1 MNPSAPAMSTP
12 DPRPEGR
19 SLPLVV
25 RYLDL
30 AVIPVALV
38 VFLLGDL
45 PLISWAVSSAIW
57 VIQRFVAA
65 FIERRADASND
76 VKVVAA
82 LMTGSAVGRG
92 FAVVLTIFALG
103 AGDHERGLT
112 AALLLLA
119 LFSVYFFI
127 QLLTRATPTR

>member
-1 MNPSAPAMSTP
+1 MNPSAHAMSTP
-12 DPRPEGR
+12 DPGPTGR
-19 SLPLVV
+19 SVPLVV

-38 VFLLGDL
+38 IFIVGDF
-45 PLISWAVSSAIW
+45 PLISWAVASAIW
-57 VIQRFVAA
+57 VIQRVVGALV
-65 FIERRADASND
+65 ERRADASND

-103 AGDHERGLT
+103 VGDREHGLA

-119 LFSVYFFI
+119 LFTVYFPI
-127 QLLTRATPTR
+127 QLLTRGTPR